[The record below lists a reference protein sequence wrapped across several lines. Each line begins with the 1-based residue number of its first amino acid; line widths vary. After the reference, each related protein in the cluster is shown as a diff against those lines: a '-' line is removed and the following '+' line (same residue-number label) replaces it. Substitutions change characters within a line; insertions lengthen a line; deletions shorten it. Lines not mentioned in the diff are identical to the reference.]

1 MFEMR
6 ALRIACYLSLVL
18 VGLVGAG
25 FRGAATVSATTG
37 GPGPTP
43 ARYRVDPRIAGLYPG
58 QYSMQSAASGARL
71 ARGQMAIDINEL
83 GYLQGVVQF
92 AAYNAQGRQS
102 TWVAVLYNFHVAT
115 PNTMTIGLYGPVES
129 VLLGMLYVQR
139 TKQGDLVG
147 QIALPRARYAIRWR
161 KNIS

>member
-1 MFEMR
+1 MLDMR
-6 ALRIACYLSLVL
+6 SLRMAWYFSVALAVL
-18 VGLVGAG
+18 IGAYFQG
-25 FRGAATVSATTG
+25 VDAVSATTG

-71 ARGQMAIDINEL
+71 ARGEMAIDINEL

-92 AAYNAQGRQS
+92 AGYNAQGRQS
-102 TWVAVLYNFHVAT
+102 TWVAVLYNFHVTT
-115 PNTMTIGLYGPVES
+115 PNTMTIGLYGPVGS

-147 QIALPRARYAIRWR
+147 QIALPRARYAIRWH
-161 KNIS
+161 KNFS